1 MLYKIEL
8 KTISN
13 DTKNRMP
20 SLKNIK
26 KYIDEYSEGNNG
38 VIVLH
43 NSFYDYRYDTRI
55 AYYDHID
62 THGIVGHITSS
73 LINLNKVYLI
83 ADINEDVTIE
93 GEYVCIYR
101 AIMSTSIE
109 SNNTLFDQFHLFAV
123 DLIHIAEDESL
134 SKDKLSSIEIY
145 ED

>member
-13 DTKNRMP
+13 DAKGRMP
-20 SLKNIK
+20 SLENIK
-26 KYIDEYSEGNNG
+26 KYLDEYSKGNNG

-55 AYYDHID
+55 AYYDHVD
-62 THGIVGHITSS
+62 THGIIGHIISS
-73 LINLNKVYLI
+73 SIEYDKIYLI

-93 GEYVCIYR
+93 GEYVCTYR
-101 AIMSTSIE
+101 AIMGTSIE
-109 SNNTLFDQFHLFAV
+109 SDDTLFDQFHLFAI

-134 SKDKLSSIEIY
+134 PKDKLSSIELY